1 MKKLTSF
8 LTAAALA
15 LALISDPLVPMASA
29 VGYTDIPAGSS
40 LAGEVQ
46 KAVDYGLMNG
56 YSADRFGYSDAMTRA
71 QFTAVLVRMMGWETE
86 TPETPTYS
94 DVPADHSWYA
104 VLETAA
110 AHGVTDFRLDSG
122 KQFRPGDKI
131 TRAEMSKLLV
141 QALGLE
147 GAAINLNYNRMIPY
161 SEERH
166 HTPFTD
172 LPEGNEGY
180 ISVAYTIGMTKG
192 ITATTF
198 GPNQTAT
205 RAQAAAMLVRIYEKM
220 NVDTDFVHGFYT
232 IFSHS
237 QLGLTKNMDA
247 VSTGWNHMKWDG
259 ENVTLS
265 TIPEDGSELYI
276 PQGGEEVIETLEQN
290 HVPMNLGIYM
300 DASDGV
306 AEMLST
312 REALESFIEQVAT
325 EIFTDDKT
333 SGKNPYSGV
342 TIAFQDIG
350 KESRE
355 NYLEF
360 LRELSGMLRDFPDRA
375 FSLYV
380 CVPPVSRD
388 TTVYQNAYDYK
399 AIGELADKVILMAHD
414 YDPRQLEDH
423 LPDTAYESCAT
434 VPLSEVYLDLRNLV
448 EQVDPHKVAIAFS
461 ARSMAWQID
470 EDGKLLFRKPISI
483 PTETVA
489 KRLAQPD
496 TVRGWSQDSQQS
508 YAIYTTEDGKRYFL
522 WYQDEASVEAELR
535 TAKLMGVTGVSLWRL
550 GTIPESAEWNWNSLL
565 AVP

>member
-86 TPETPTYS
+86 TPEIPTYS

-110 AHGVTDFRLDSG
+110 AHGVTDYRLDSG
-122 KQFRPGDKI
+122 KHFRPDDRI

-147 GAAINLNYNRMIPY
+147 GAASNLNYNRMIPY

-232 IFSHS
+232 ISSHS
-237 QLGLTKNMDA
+237 QLGLTKNMNA
-247 VSTGWNHMKWDG
+247 VSTVWNHMKWDG

-265 TIPEDGSELYI
+265 TTRADGNEFAL
-276 PQGGEEVIETLEQN
+276 PQGYEEVTRTLEQN
-290 HVPMNLGIYM
+290 NVPLNLSIYM

-306 AEMLST
+306 TELLASDAGRQT
-312 REALESFIEQVAT
+312 AVEQIMGELT
-325 EIFTDDKT
+325 TDYKAI
-333 SGKNPYSGV
+333 GKNPYSGV
-342 TIAFQDIG
+342 TVAFKDIG
-350 KESRE
+350 IE
-355 NYLEF
+355 NRANFLEF
-360 LRELSGMLRDFPDRA
+360 LMQLSGMLRDFPDRS

-380 CVPPVSRD
+380 CVPPVSKD
-388 TTVYQNAYDYK
+388 ITVDQNAYDK
-399 AIGELADKVILMAHD
+399 AIGEIADKVILMAHD
-414 YDPRQLEDH
+414 YDPRQLGEYA
-423 LPDTAYESCAT
+423 PDTDYQRCAT
-434 VPLSEVYLDLRNLV
+434 VPLGEVYLSLRDVIERV
-448 EQVDPHKVAIAFS
+448 EPGKVAIAFS

-470 EDGKLLFRKPISI
+470 KNGKLLSRKSISI

-496 TVRGWSQDSQQS
+496 TIQGWSQENQQS

-522 WYQDEASVEAELR
+522 WYQDEASVKAELR